1 VRTSAPRLIAPP
13 VEEQPI
19 YPYARVWRS
28 LALFGVSLFV
38 VTLVMWT
45 LDAFVLD
52 IERTLYAP
60 IAISIAL
67 IPAGLWALFALLPE
81 RGALEPRRGLIA
93 VFAVSAL
100 VANGITLPVIE
111 GVLQIERWLP
121 LADLVTR
128 IIGYTIGVGVAHEIS
143 KYLVVRLLTWDS
155 LLRARMDSIAYVT
168 AAAVGYATALNLVT
182 ALRDPAAPAA
192 SAFAVFGTIAFSLAP
207 SLIVGYGFGEARFSN
222 PNAFLLIISFAMAA
236 LIFGVATVLRS
247 NLVNA
252 GFVLAEQVQTS
263 APSPI
268 FGLAISVVLLLGM
281 SIVVASLITSAERR
295 EAEIRAG
302 EAK

>member
-1 VRTSAPRLIAPP
+1 MRTSAPRLIAPP
-13 VEEQPI
+13 VEEQPV
-19 YPYARVWRS
+19 YPYARVWRN
-28 LALFGVSLFV
+28 LALMGVLLFLTV
-38 VTLVMWT
+38 VIVWVVDTFLIE
-45 LDAFVLD
+45 
-52 IERTLYAP
+52 IERSLYAP
-60 IAISIAL
+60 IAITIAL
-67 IPAGLWALFALLPE
+67 FPAGLWALFALLPE
-81 RGALEPRRGLIA
+81 RRALEPRRGLVA

-111 GVLQIERWLP
+111 GVFQIERWLP
-121 LADLVTR
+121 LADLITR
-128 IIGYTIGVGVAHEIS
+128 IIGYTVAVGAAHEIS

-155 LLRARMDSIAYVT
+155 LLRVRMDSIAYIT
-168 AAAVGYATALNLVT
+168 AAALGYATALNLAT

-192 SAFAVFGTIAFSLAP
+192 AAFATFGTIAFSLAP
-207 SLIVGYGFGEARFSN
+207 GLIVGYGLGEARFSN
-222 PNAFLLIISFAMAA
+222 PNAFLLVINFALAA
-236 LIFGVATVLRS
+236 LIFGVATALRS

-268 FGLAISVVLLLGM
+268 FGLAISAALLLAM
-281 SIVVASLITSAERR
+281 CIIVASLIASAERR